1 MEIESKIFLN
11 EKVENTER
19 KFGSALEYQPLYVV
33 MADGSQ
39 VPAMFTIDAIED
51 AIARAARNPEDMP
64 DKESKS
70 LFERLFLG

>member
-1 MEIESKIFLN
+1 MSIESKIFLN

-33 MADGSQ
+33 MADGSE

-51 AIARAARNPEDMP
+51 AIDRASRNPEDVP
-64 DKESKS
+64 EEDKSFFEK
-70 LFERLFLG
+70 LFFG